1 MRVGVV
7 TRGKYGERLIE
18 TIKERTDFEV
28 VSIEIPQAL
37 PEFIE
42 APEEFLDGL
51 GLDPEF
57 FSSELIITYSLHPDI
72 TPEIATRAGKGG
84 AEAVIVPGGSGGRG
98 RSQSC
103 RRSPTVTGSTSRSTR
118 SAAPSIPAASR
129 RWTPSPR
136 SSAGPCWRW
145 RWRMGG

>member
-42 APEEFLDGL
+42 DPEEFLDGL

-57 FSSELIITYSLHPDI
+57 FSSLSSP
-72 TPEIATRAGKGG
+72 RALSM
-84 AEAVIVPGGSGGRG
+84 AALW
-98 RSQSC
+98 
-103 RRSPTVTGSTSRSTR
+103 RSPEV
-118 SAAPSIPAASR
+118 
-129 RWTPSPR
+129 
-136 SSAGPCWRW
+136 
-145 RWRMGG
+145 